1 MLPGDVEGT
10 DEIALVTL
18 ENRYHLQPCARIT
31 RPTETLQGFITSLS
45 FLIMKTVVAIAF
57 QDDVGDQARVG

>member
-1 MLPGDVEGT
+1 MLPRDVEET
-10 DEIALVTL
+10 DEIALVKL

-57 QDDVGDQARVG
+57 KENVGGCIRVD